1 MSMLKP
7 ALSLPSDKIPGQQS
21 DQPQVTQPATRRGRE
36 GSPWTGLW
44 AVVTKDMADHLT
56 STRMRIL
63 EILIVLTAA
72 GTVYAAMQTLR
83 TTVSEDP
90 FLFLKLF
97 TTARDPLPAFVS
109 FLSFLVPLI
118 AIALTFDAVN
128 GEFNR
133 RTLSR
138 VLAQPIYRD
147 ALLMGKFLASFFT
160 LTLVLTAIWLLI
172 IGLGILGLGLPPN
185 GEEVVR
191 AFTFL
196 IATIFYGGIWLALA
210 LVFSTVFRQP
220 ATAALASIAVWLFFI
235 IFWGIVADVVA
246 QVIRPITIGMPQ
258 ELLAQAELAQTLARF
273 SPNTL
278 YVEAMMGLL
287 HPAVRSFGFVLPSEL
302 QGAMLGA
309 PLPLDQS
316 LLLIW
321 PQITG
326 LIAGTLLLFALCYT
340 LFQRQEIRA

>member
-1 MSMLKP
+1 MSTLKP
-7 ALSLPSDKIPGQQS
+7 ALSLTGGPPQEEQMV
-21 DQPQVTQPATRRGRE
+21 QPTNTDHRRE

-44 AVVTKDMADHLT
+44 AVVAKDMADHLT
-56 STRMRIL
+56 SVRMRIL
-63 EILIVLTAA
+63 EILIVLTAV

-118 AIALTFDAVN
+118 AIALAFDAVN

-147 ALLMGKFLASFFT
+147 ALLLGKFLASFFT
-160 LTLVLTAIWLLI
+160 LAMVLTAIWLLI

-210 LVFSTVFRQP
+210 LLFSTLFRQP

-235 IFWGIVADVVA
+235 IFWGIVADIVA
-246 QVIRPITIGMPQ
+246 QTMRPITIGLIQ
-258 ELLAQAELAQTLARF
+258 EMIAQAELTQTISRI

-287 HPAVRSFGFVLPSEL
+287 NPAVRSFGIVLPTEL

-321 PQITG
+321 PQLTG
-326 LIAGTLLLFALCYT
+326 LIAGTILLFALCYT
-340 LFQRQEIRA
+340 IFQRQEIRA